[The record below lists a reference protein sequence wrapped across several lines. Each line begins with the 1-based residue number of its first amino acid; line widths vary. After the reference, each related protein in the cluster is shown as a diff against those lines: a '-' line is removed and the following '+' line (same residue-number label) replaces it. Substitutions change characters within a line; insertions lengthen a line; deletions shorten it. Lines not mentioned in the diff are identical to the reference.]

1 MKRERKIGTRGDD
14 HEDVNMG
21 MKKKASLNGSSTSEC
36 PTGKLFML
44 RFNATDASIDVYSV

>member
-21 MKKKASLNGSSTSEC
+21 MKKKGISKWFEHFGMPHREIIYAA
-36 PTGKLFML
+36 F
-44 RFNATDASIDVYSV
+44 